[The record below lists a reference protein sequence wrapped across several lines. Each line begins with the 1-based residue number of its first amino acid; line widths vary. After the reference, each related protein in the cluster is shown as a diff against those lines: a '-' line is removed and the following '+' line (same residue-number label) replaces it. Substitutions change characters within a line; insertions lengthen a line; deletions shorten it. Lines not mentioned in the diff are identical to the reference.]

1 MADKN
6 IMHID
11 LDTFYVSVER
21 KMDAR
26 LKNKPLLVGGTSD
39 RGVVAACSYET
50 RGYGVHSGMSMKLA
64 RQLCPEA
71 IVIRGNAGT
80 YSKHSDEV
88 TEIIKEQTPL
98 FEKSSID
105 EFYAD
110 LTGID
115 KFHGCYKLA
124 SEVRSKI
131 IKETGLPISFGLS
144 INKVVSKIATGEAK
158 PNNQLMI
165 EHGHEKQFMAPL
177 SIKKIPQVGDKTYQT
192 LRHLGVRRI
201 HTIQEMSEEML
212 INVLGKN
219 GSLIWR
225 RAQGVDN
232 RPVIAFNERKS
243 ISTERTFDND
253 TIDVKKLKSILIAMT
268 ENLAYQLRRG
278 DKLTACINVKIKYS
292 DFNTYSKQMRI
303 PFCSA
308 DHILIPKI
316 LDLFDKLYNRRVL
329 VRLIGIRFSH
339 LVSGHYQINLF
350 EDDESALNLYSALD
364 KIREKYGDRMVVKAA
379 GMEARTIGRMVN
391 PFNGLPPVVL
401 AHRKQ

>member
-1 MADKN
+1 MNKQ
-6 IMHID
+6 ILHLD

-21 KMDAR
+21 KIDTR

-64 RQLCPEA
+64 QQLCPEA
-71 IVIRGNAGT
+71 IIIRGNAGV

-88 TEIIKEQTPL
+88 TQIIKEETPA

-110 LTGID
+110 LTGMD
-115 KFHGCYKLA
+115 RFYGCYKFA
-124 SEVRSKI
+124 TQMRQKI

-144 INKVVSKIATGEAK
+144 CNKVVSKIATGEAK

-165 EHGHEKQFMAPL
+165 DRGHEKKFLAPL

-192 LRHLGVRRI
+192 LRNLGIRKI
-201 HTIQEMSEEML
+201 QTLQEMPREIL
-212 INVLGKN
+212 VQVLGKN
-219 GSLIWR
+219 GLLIWK
-225 RAQGVDN
+225 RAHGIDN
-232 RPVIAFNERKS
+232 TPIITYNERKS
-243 ISTERTFDND
+243 ISTERTFDRD
-253 TIDVKKLKSILIAMT
+253 TIDVKKLRSILIAMT

-278 DKLTACINVKIKYS
+278 DKLTGCISVKLRYS
-292 DFNTYSKQMRI
+292 DFNTYSKQLRI
-303 PFCSA
+303 PYCSA
-308 DHILIPKI
+308 DHLLIPKV
-316 LDLFDKLYNRRVL
+316 LELFEQLFKRRLL
-329 VRLIGIRFSH
+329 VRLIGVRFTH
-339 LVSGHYQINLF
+339 LVNGHYQINLF
-350 EDDESALNLYSALD
+350 NDDEPAINLYQALD
-364 KIREKYGDRMVVKAA
+364 RIREKYGDRSVVRA
-379 GMEARTIGRMVN
+379 GGMHARTIGRMHN